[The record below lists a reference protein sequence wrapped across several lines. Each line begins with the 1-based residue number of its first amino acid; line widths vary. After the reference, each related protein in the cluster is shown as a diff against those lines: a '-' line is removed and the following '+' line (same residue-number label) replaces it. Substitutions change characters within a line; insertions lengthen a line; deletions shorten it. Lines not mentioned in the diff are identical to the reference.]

1 MAYNEKTNY
10 ANERKYLNNLI
21 SGGGGNAEWAKNQMK
36 ALNSAEQKYGNSG
49 GGSSGGGSGGGSSG
63 GSSGSVGGGYTQK
76 TGKAYYY
83 DTESPTQTGWVREDG
98 SAPNLNYKDTTPY
111 AKGTKGSYSGADLS
125 RDMRWAG
132 KTVQKN
138 GYAITYDENGYA
150 VSAINVRNGAARE
163 DLANVYPRVDADGEL
178 IYPTYA
184 DGTRGSGY
192 AGTSSGG
199 SGGGSGGGSSG
210 GGSTDIIGYSPG
222 GGEYPVGSERGIGFV
237 KNATAGSKIIGSD
250 GSVWLK
256 NKDGSTTIT
265 KNGQTYTISKQG
277 NNASEELEA
286 LRRELQQLYGE
297 QGSYAQALAAQ
308 QEANRANVQK
318 AVGSLQDQKRDTE
331 TSYANMFRQ
340 LYLNKMKSQKNIG
353 QQLAA
358 QGKTGGAA
366 ESTLLGL
373 DTSYSDALRQG
384 EQGRIGA
391 LGDLDRAITDAELT
405 GDIANAELAAANA
418 KERTDSYA
426 DVLRDLMDR
435 YDQQNAQNAAYE
447 REDAD
452 NARAYAYKTA
462 MQLLQSGSMASDEL
476 LESAGISKADAQA
489 MVAAVAAQRAA
500 AVAAQKATA
509 KSSGRT
515 TTPSKTRA
523 AVSRE
528 ILLSNG
534 YDEDA
539 WRDLE
544 AYYGLTR
551 DRIAQADPELS
562 AALQMSGGTAPSE
575 AEQLAAR
582 DRNFATW
589 LNEANRLAEGGT
601 SVQRLAEILQSWIAL
616 GRITQ
621 EQGNMIA
628 ATFGY

>member
-150 VSAINVRNGAARE
+150 VSATNVRNGAARE

-199 SGGGSGGGSSG
+199 SGGGSGGGFSG

-222 GGEYPVGSERGIGFV
+222 GGEYPVGSERGLSFI
-237 KNATAGSKIIGSD
+237 KNATAGSKIVGSD

-265 KNGQTYTISKQG
+265 KNGQTYTIGAQG
-277 NNASEELEA
+277 NGTSEELEA

-435 YDQQNAQNAAYE
+435 YDQQNAQNTAYE

-500 AVAAQKATA
+500 T

-551 DRIAQADPELS
+551 DRIAQADPELA
-562 AALQMSGGTAPSE
+562 AALQMSDGAAPSE

-589 LNEANRLAEGGT
+589 LNEANRLAEGGA

>member
-49 GGSSGGGSGGGSSG
+49 GGSGGGSSG
-63 GSSGSVGGGYTQK
+63 GSSGGSGGGYTQK

-98 SAPNLNYKDTTPY
+98 SAPNSNYKDTTPY
-111 AKGTKGSYSGADLS
+111 AKGTKGAYSGADLS

-150 VSAINVRNGAARE
+150 VSATNVRNGAARE

-199 SGGGSGGGSSG
+199 SGGSGGGSSG

-222 GGEYPVGSERGIGFV
+222 GGERGLSFI
-237 KNATAGSKIIGSD
+237 KNATAGSKIVGSD

-265 KNGQTYTISKQG
+265 KNGQTYTIGAQG
-277 NNASEELEA
+277 NGASEGLEA
-286 LRRELQQLYGE
+286 LRRELQRLYGE

-366 ESTLLGL
+366 ESTMLGL

-435 YDQQNAQNAAYE
+435 YDQQNAQNTAYE

-489 MVAAVAAQRAA
+489 MVA

-601 SVQRLAEILQSWIAL
+601 SVQRLAEILRNWIAL

-621 EQGNMIA
+621 EQGDMIA

>member
-36 ALNSAEQKYGNSG
+36 ELNSAEQKYGGGPSG
-49 GGSSGGGSGGGSSG
+49 GGSSGGGYSQP
-63 GSSGSVGGGYTQK
+63 SGSG
-76 TGKAYYY
+76 
-83 DTESPTQTGWVREDG
+83 
-98 SAPNLNYKDTTPY
+98 
-111 AKGTKGSYSGADLS
+111 
-125 RDMRWAG
+125 
-132 KTVQKN
+132 
-138 GYAITYDENGYA
+138 
-150 VSAINVRNGAARE
+150 
-163 DLANVYPRVDADGEL
+163 
-178 IYPTYA
+178 
-184 DGTRGSGY
+184 
-192 AGTSSGG
+192 
-199 SGGGSGGGSSG
+199 
-210 GGSTDIIGYSPG
+210 IIGYSPS
-222 GGEYPVGSERGIGFV
+222 GGEYPVGSERGLSFI
-237 KNATAGSKIIGSD
+237 KNATAGSKIVGSD

-265 KNGQTYTISKQG
+265 KNGQTYTIGVQG
-277 NNASEELEA
+277 NGASEELEA

-435 YDQQNAQNAAYE
+435 YDQQNAQNTAYE

-500 AVAAQKATA
+500 T
-509 KSSGRT
+509 KSSSRT
-515 TTPSKTRA
+515 TTLSKPSA
-523 AVSRE
+523 ASAEVALAAALGGDSSDNVRQ
-528 ILLSNG
+528 ILES
-534 YDEDA
+534 
-539 WRDLE
+539 
-544 AYYGLTR
+544 YYGMPMETVLG
-551 DRIAQADPELS
+551 AYGY
-562 AALQMSGGTAPSE
+562 SGGAAPSE

-589 LNEANRLAEGGT
+589 LNEANRLAEGGA

-616 GRITQ
+616 GRITR

>member
-49 GGSSGGGSGGGSSG
+49 GSGGGSSGSRSGSVGGGSGGGTV
-63 GSSGSVGGGYTQK
+63 SVTASNPYNEKTNFANERAYLSNLMSNGNYNQQEWAKNQMKELNAAEQKYGGG
-76 TGKAYYY
+76 
-83 DTESPTQTGWVREDG
+83 P
-98 SAPNLNYKDTTPY
+98 
-111 AKGTKGSYSGADLS
+111 
-125 RDMRWAG
+125 
-132 KTVQKN
+132 
-138 GYAITYDENGYA
+138 
-150 VSAINVRNGAARE
+150 
-163 DLANVYPRVDADGEL
+163 
-178 IYPTYA
+178 
-184 DGTRGSGY
+184 
-192 AGTSSGG
+192 
-199 SGGGSGGGSSG
+199 SGGGSSG
-210 GGSTDIIGYSPG
+210 GGYSQPSGAGIIGYSPG
-222 GGEYPVGSERGIGFV
+222 GGEYPVGSERGLSFI
-237 KNATAGSKIIGSD
+237 KNATAGSKIVGSD

-265 KNGQTYTISKQG
+265 KNGQTYTIGAQG
-277 NNASEELEA
+277 NGTSEEVEA

-435 YDQQNAQNAAYE
+435 YDQQNAQNTAYE

-500 AVAAQKATA
+500 A

-515 TTPSKTRA
+515 TTPSKPSA
-523 AVSRE
+523 ASAEVALAAALGGDSSDSVRQ
-528 ILLSNG
+528 ILES
-534 YDEDA
+534 
-539 WRDLE
+539 
-544 AYYGLTR
+544 YYGMPMETVLG
-551 DRIAQADPELS
+551 AYGY
-562 AALQMSGGTAPSE
+562 SGGAAPSE
-575 AEQLAAR
+575 AEQLAAQ
-582 DRNFATW
+582 DKNFATW
-589 LNEANRLAEGGT
+589 LNEANRLAEGGA

>member
-49 GGSSGGGSGGGSSG
+49 GGSDGGSSG
-63 GSSGSVGGGYTQK
+63 GSSGGSGGGYTQK

-98 SAPNLNYKDTTPY
+98 SAPNSNYKDTTPY
-111 AKGTKGSYSGADLS
+111 AKGTKGTYSGADLS

-353 QQLAA
+353 QQIAA

-489 MVAAVAAQRAA
+489 MVAAVAAQ
-500 AVAAQKATA
+500 KATA

-551 DRIAQADPELS
+551 DRIAQADPELA
-562 AALQMSGGTAPSE
+562 AALQMSGRTAPSE

-582 DRNFATW
+582 DKNFATW

>member
-49 GGSSGGGSGGGSSG
+49 GSSGGGSSG
-63 GSSGSVGGGYTQK
+63 GRSGSVGGGYTQK

-150 VSAINVRNGAARE
+150 VSATNVRNGAARE

-222 GGEYPVGSERGIGFV
+222 GGEYPVGSERGLSFI
-237 KNATAGSKIIGSD
+237 KNATAGSKIVGSD

-265 KNGQTYTISKQG
+265 KNGQTYTIGKQG

-366 ESTLLGL
+366 ESTMLGL

-435 YDQQNAQNAAYE
+435 YDQQNAQNTAYE

-489 MVAAVAAQRAA
+489 MVAAVAAQKAA

-551 DRIAQADPELS
+551 DRIAQADPELA
-562 AALQMSGGTAPSE
+562 AALQMSGRTAPSE

-582 DRNFATW
+582 DKNFATW

>member
-36 ALNSAEQKYGNSG
+36 ALNSAEQKYGN
-49 GGSSGGGSGGGSSG
+49 SGGGSSG

-111 AKGTKGSYSGADLS
+111 AKGTKGSSSGADMS

-184 DGTRGSGY
+184 DGTRGSGH
-192 AGTSSGG
+192 AGTSGG
-199 SGGGSGGGSSG
+199 YGGGVSGGGFSG

-250 GSVWLK
+250 GSVWRK

-265 KNGQTYTISKQG
+265 KNGQTYTIGKQG

-366 ESTLLGL
+366 ESTMLGL

-435 YDQQNAQNAAYE
+435 YDQQNAQNTAYE

-500 AVAAQKATA
+500 A

-515 TTPSKTRA
+515 TTPSKPSA
-523 AVSRE
+523 ASAEVALAAALGGDSSDNVRQ
-528 ILLSNG
+528 ILES
-534 YDEDA
+534 
-539 WRDLE
+539 
-544 AYYGLTR
+544 YYGMPMETVLG
-551 DRIAQADPELS
+551 AYGYN
-562 AALQMSGGTAPSE
+562 GGTAPSE

-582 DRNFATW
+582 DKNFATW

>member
-36 ALNSAEQKYGNSG
+36 ELNSAEQKYGNSG
-49 GGSSGGGSGGGSSG
+49 GSSSGSGGGSSG
-63 GSSGSVGGGYTQK
+63 SSGGGHTQK

-83 DTESPTQTGWVREDG
+83 DTEGPTQTGWVREDG
-98 SAPNLNYKDTTPY
+98 SAPNLNYKDSTIY

-150 VSAINVRNGAARE
+150 VRATNVRNGAARE

-192 AGTSSGG
+192 AGTSGGYSQPSG
-199 SGGGSGGGSSG
+199 SG
-210 GGSTDIIGYSPG
+210 IIGYSPG
-222 GGEYPVGSERGIGFV
+222 GGEYPVGSERGLSFI
-237 KNATAGSKIIGSD
+237 KNATAGNKIVGSD

-265 KNGQTYTISKQG
+265 KNGQTYTVGAQG
-277 NNASEELEA
+277 NGTSEELEA

-318 AVGSLQDQKRDTE
+318 AVGNLQDQKRDTE

-435 YDQQNAQNAAYE
+435 YDQQNTQNTAYK

-500 AVAAQKATA
+500 T

-515 TTPSKTRA
+515 TSSKPSA
-523 AVSRE
+523 ASAEVALAAALGGDSSDNVRQ
-528 ILLSNG
+528 ILES
-534 YDEDA
+534 
-539 WRDLE
+539 
-544 AYYGLTR
+544 YYGMPMETVLG
-551 DRIAQADPELS
+551 AYGY
-562 AALQMSGGTAPSE
+562 SGGTAPSE
-575 AEQLAAR
+575 AEQLAAQ
-582 DRNFATW
+582 DKNFATW
-589 LNEANRLAEGGT
+589 LNEANRLAEGGA

-616 GRITQ
+616 GRITR

>member
-49 GGSSGGGSGGGSSG
+49 GSSGGGSSG
-63 GSSGSVGGGYTQK
+63 GSSGGSDGGYTQK

-98 SAPNLNYKDTTPY
+98 SAPNSNYKDTTPY

-222 GGEYPVGSERGIGFV
+222 GGEYPVGSERGLSFI

-265 KNGQTYTISKQG
+265 KNGQTYTIGKQG

-435 YDQQNAQNAAYE
+435 YDQQNAQNTAYE

-489 MVAAVAAQRAA
+489 MVA

-582 DRNFATW
+582 DKNFATW

>member
-150 VSAINVRNGAARE
+150 VSATNVRNGAARE

-199 SGGGSGGGSSG
+199 SGGGSGGGFSG

-222 GGEYPVGSERGIGFV
+222 GGEYPVGSERGLSFI
-237 KNATAGSKIIGSD
+237 KNATAGSKIVGSD

-265 KNGQTYTISKQG
+265 KNGQTYTIGAQG
-277 NNASEELEA
+277 NGTSEELEA

-435 YDQQNAQNAAYE
+435 YDQQNAQNTAYE

-489 MVAAVAAQRAA
+489 MVA

-551 DRIAQADPELS
+551 DRIAQADPELA
-562 AALQMSGGTAPSE
+562 AALQMSGRTAPSE

>member
-36 ALNSAEQKYGNSG
+36 ELNSAEQKYGNSG
-49 GGSSGGGSGGGSSG
+49 GSSSGSGGGSSG
-63 GSSGSVGGGYTQK
+63 SSGGGHTQK

-83 DTESPTQTGWVREDG
+83 DTEGPTQTGWVREDG
-98 SAPNLNYKDTTPY
+98 SAPNLNYKDSTIY

-150 VSAINVRNGAARE
+150 VRATNVRNGAARE

-192 AGTSSGG
+192 AGTSGGYSQPSG
-199 SGGGSGGGSSG
+199 SG
-210 GGSTDIIGYSPG
+210 IIGYSPG
-222 GGEYPVGSERGIGFV
+222 GGEYPVGSERGLSFI
-237 KNATAGSKIIGSD
+237 KNATAGSKIVGSD

-265 KNGQTYTISKQG
+265 KNGQTYTIGKQG

-366 ESTLLGL
+366 ESTMLGL

-391 LGDLDRAITDAELT
+391 RGDLDRAITDAELT

-435 YDQQNAQNAAYE
+435 YDQQNAQNTAYE

-489 MVAAVAAQRAA
+489 MVAAVAAQ
-500 AVAAQKATA
+500 KATA

-515 TTPSKTRA
+515 TTPSKPSA
-523 AVSRE
+523 ASAEVALAAALGGDSSDNVRQ
-528 ILLSNG
+528 ILES
-534 YDEDA
+534 
-539 WRDLE
+539 
-544 AYYGLTR
+544 YYGMPMETVLG
-551 DRIAQADPELS
+551 AYGYN
-562 AALQMSGGTAPSE
+562 GGTAPSE
-575 AEQLAAR
+575 AEQLAAQ

-589 LNEANRLAEGGT
+589 LNEANRLAEGGA

-616 GRITQ
+616 GRITR

>member
-49 GGSSGGGSGGGSSG
+49 GSSGGGSSG
-63 GSSGSVGGGYTQK
+63 GSSGGSGGGYTQK

-98 SAPNLNYKDTTPY
+98 SAPNSNYKDTTPY

-222 GGEYPVGSERGIGFV
+222 GGEYPVGSERGLSFI
-237 KNATAGSKIIGSD
+237 KNATAGSKIVGSD

-265 KNGQTYTISKQG
+265 KNGQTYTIGAQG
-277 NNASEELEA
+277 NGASEELEA

-435 YDQQNAQNAAYE
+435 YDQQNAQNTAYE

-500 AVAAQKATA
+500 T

-551 DRIAQADPELS
+551 DRIAQADPELA
-562 AALQMSGGTAPSE
+562 AALQMSDGAAPSE

-589 LNEANRLAEGGT
+589 LNEANRLAEGGA

>member
-1 MAYNEKTNY
+1 MSYNENTNF

-21 SGGGGNAEWAKNQMK
+21 SGGGGNAEWAKGKMTE
-36 ALNSAEQKYGNSG
+36 LNAAEQKYGGGSSG
-49 GGSSGGGSGGGSSG
+49 GGSSGGGYSQPSSPGGASG
-63 GSSGSVGGGYTQK
+63 GS
-76 TGKAYYY
+76 TG
-83 DTESPTQTGWVREDG
+83 V
-98 SAPNLNYKDTTPY
+98 
-111 AKGTKGSYSGADLS
+111 
-125 RDMRWAG
+125 
-132 KTVQKN
+132 
-138 GYAITYDENGYA
+138 
-150 VSAINVRNGAARE
+150 
-163 DLANVYPRVDADGEL
+163 
-178 IYPTYA
+178 
-184 DGTRGSGY
+184 
-192 AGTSSGG
+192 
-199 SGGGSGGGSSG
+199 
-210 GGSTDIIGYSPG
+210 IGYSPG
-222 GGEYPVGSERGIGFV
+222 GGEYPVGSERGLSFI
-237 KNATAGSKIIGSD
+237 KNATAGSKIVGSD

-265 KNGQTYTISKQG
+265 KNGQTYTIGAQG
-277 NNASEELEA
+277 NGASEELEA

-318 AVGSLQDQKRDTE
+318 AVGNLQDQKRDTE

-435 YDQQNAQNAAYE
+435 YDQQNTQNTAYE

-500 AVAAQKATA
+500 T

-515 TTPSKTRA
+515 TSSKPSA
-523 AVSRE
+523 ASAEVALAAALGGDSSDNVRQ
-528 ILLSNG
+528 ILES
-534 YDEDA
+534 
-539 WRDLE
+539 
-544 AYYGLTR
+544 YYGMPMETVLG
-551 DRIAQADPELS
+551 AYGY
-562 AALQMSGGTAPSE
+562 SGGTAPSE
-575 AEQLAAR
+575 AEQLAAQ
-582 DRNFATW
+582 DKNFATW
-589 LNEANRLAEGGT
+589 LNEANRLAEGGA

>member
-49 GGSSGGGSGGGSSG
+49 GSSGGGSSG
-63 GSSGSVGGGYTQK
+63 GSSGGSGGGYTQK

-98 SAPNLNYKDTTPY
+98 SAPNSNYKDTTPY

-222 GGEYPVGSERGIGFV
+222 GGEYPVGSERGLSFI

-265 KNGQTYTISKQG
+265 KNGQTYTIGKQG

-435 YDQQNAQNAAYE
+435 YDQQNAQNTAYE

-489 MVAAVAAQRAA
+489 MVAAVAAQKAA
-500 AVAAQKATA
+500 A

-515 TTPSKTRA
+515 TTPSK
-523 AVSRE
+523 
-528 ILLSNG
+528 
-534 YDEDA
+534 
-539 WRDLE
+539 
-544 AYYGLTR
+544 
-551 DRIAQADPELS
+551 PS
-562 AALQMSGGTAPSE
+562 AALAEVALVAALGGDSSDNVRQILESYYGMPMETVLGAYGYSGGTAPSE

>member
-49 GGSSGGGSGGGSSG
+49 GGSDGGSSG
-63 GSSGSVGGGYTQK
+63 GSSGGSGGGYTQK

-98 SAPNLNYKDTTPY
+98 SAPNSNYKDTTPY
-111 AKGTKGSYSGADLS
+111 AKGTKGTYSGADLS

-582 DRNFATW
+582 DKNFATW

>member
-83 DTESPTQTGWVREDG
+83 DTEGPTQTGWVREDG

-111 AKGTKGSYSGADLS
+111 AKGTKGSSSGADMS

-150 VSAINVRNGAARE
+150 VRATNVRNGAARE

-192 AGTSSGG
+192 AGT
-199 SGGGSGGGSSG
+199 SG

-265 KNGQTYTISKQG
+265 KNGQTYTIGKQG

-286 LRRELQQLYGE
+286 LRRELQRLYGE

-366 ESTLLGL
+366 ESTMLGL

-435 YDQQNAQNAAYE
+435 YDQQNAQNTAYE

-489 MVAAVAAQRAA
+489 MVA

-551 DRIAQADPELS
+551 DRIAQADPELA

-582 DRNFATW
+582 DKNFATW

-601 SVQRLAEILQSWIAL
+601 SVQRLAEILRNWIAL

>member
-150 VSAINVRNGAARE
+150 VSATNVRNGAARE

-199 SGGGSGGGSSG
+199 SGGGSGGGFSS

-222 GGEYPVGSERGIGFV
+222 GGEYPVGSERGLSFI
-237 KNATAGSKIIGSD
+237 KNATAGSKIVGSD

-265 KNGQTYTISKQG
+265 KNGQTYTIGKQG

-318 AVGSLQDQKRDTE
+318 AVGNLQDQKRDTE

-366 ESTLLGL
+366 ESTMLGL

-418 KERTDSYA
+418 KERTDRYA

-435 YDQQNAQNAAYE
+435 YDQQNAQNTAYE

-489 MVAAVAAQRAA
+489 MVAAVAAQ
-500 AVAAQKATA
+500 KATA

-515 TTPSKTRA
+515 TTPSK
-523 AVSRE
+523 
-528 ILLSNG
+528 
-534 YDEDA
+534 
-539 WRDLE
+539 
-544 AYYGLTR
+544 
-551 DRIAQADPELS
+551 PS
-562 AALQMSGGTAPSE
+562 AAS
-575 AEQLAAR
+575 AEVALAAR
-582 DRNFATW
+582 DKNFATW

>member
-111 AKGTKGSYSGADLS
+111 AKGTKGSSSGADLS

-138 GYAITYDENGYA
+138 GYAITYDKNGYA
-150 VSAINVRNGAARE
+150 VSATNVRSGAARE
-163 DLANVYPRVDADGEL
+163 DLANVYPRVDADGDL

-265 KNGQTYTISKQG
+265 KNGQTYTIGKQG

-366 ESTLLGL
+366 ESTMLGL

-405 GDIANAELAAANA
+405 GDIANAALAAANA

-435 YDQQNAQNAAYE
+435 YDQQNAQNTAYE

-489 MVAAVAAQRAA
+489 MVAAVAAQKAT

-551 DRIAQADPELS
+551 DRIAQADPELA
-562 AALQMSGGTAPSE
+562 AALQMSGRTAPSE
-575 AEQLAAR
+575 AEQLAAW
-582 DRNFATW
+582 DKNFATW

-621 EQGNMIA
+621 EQGNIIA

>member
-36 ALNSAEQKYGNSG
+36 ELNSAEQKYGNSG
-49 GGSSGGGSGGGSSG
+49 GSSSGSGGGSSG
-63 GSSGSVGGGYTQK
+63 SSGGGYTQK

-83 DTESPTQTGWVREDG
+83 DTEGPTQTGWVREDG
-98 SAPNLNYKDTTPY
+98 SAPNLNYKDSTIY

-150 VSAINVRNGAARE
+150 VRATNVRNGAARE

-184 DGTRGSGY
+184 DGTRGGGY
-192 AGTSSGG
+192 AGTSGGYSQPSG
-199 SGGGSGGGSSG
+199 SG
-210 GGSTDIIGYSPG
+210 IIGYSPG
-222 GGEYPVGSERGIGFV
+222 GGEYPVGSERGLSFI
-237 KNATAGSKIIGSD
+237 KNATAGSKIVGSD

-265 KNGQTYTISKQG
+265 KNGQTYTVGAQG
-277 NNASEELEA
+277 NGASEELEA

-435 YDQQNAQNAAYE
+435 YDQQNAQNTAYE

-500 AVAAQKATA
+500 TKN
-509 KSSGRT
+509 SSRT

-551 DRIAQADPELS
+551 DRIAQADPELA
-562 AALQMSGGTAPSE
+562 AALQMSGRAAPSE
-575 AEQLAAR
+575 AEQLAAQ

-589 LNEANRLAEGGT
+589 LNEANRLAEGGA

>member
-36 ALNSAEQKYGNSG
+36 ELNAAEQKYGGGSSG
-49 GGSSGGGSGGGSSG
+49 GGSSGGGYSQPSSPGGASG
-63 GSSGSVGGGYTQK
+63 GS
-76 TGKAYYY
+76 TG
-83 DTESPTQTGWVREDG
+83 V
-98 SAPNLNYKDTTPY
+98 
-111 AKGTKGSYSGADLS
+111 
-125 RDMRWAG
+125 
-132 KTVQKN
+132 
-138 GYAITYDENGYA
+138 
-150 VSAINVRNGAARE
+150 
-163 DLANVYPRVDADGEL
+163 
-178 IYPTYA
+178 
-184 DGTRGSGY
+184 
-192 AGTSSGG
+192 
-199 SGGGSGGGSSG
+199 
-210 GGSTDIIGYSPG
+210 IGYSPG
-222 GGEYPVGSERGIGFV
+222 GGEYPVGSERGLSFI
-237 KNATAGSKIIGSD
+237 KNATAGSKIVGSD

-265 KNGQTYTISKQG
+265 KNGQTYTIGAQG
-277 NNASEELEA
+277 NGASEELEA

-318 AVGSLQDQKRDTE
+318 AVGNLQDQKRDTE

-435 YDQQNAQNAAYE
+435 YDQQNAQNTAYE

-489 MVAAVAAQRAA
+489 MVAAVAAQKAT

-551 DRIAQADPELS
+551 DRIAQADPELA

-582 DRNFATW
+582 DKNFATW

>member
-63 GSSGSVGGGYTQK
+63 GSSGGSGGGYTQK

-98 SAPNLNYKDTTPY
+98 SAPNSNYKDTTPY

-222 GGEYPVGSERGIGFV
+222 GGEYPVGSERGLSFI

-265 KNGQTYTISKQG
+265 KNGQTYTIGKQG

-489 MVAAVAAQRAA
+489 MVAAVAAQ
-500 AVAAQKATA
+500 KATA

-582 DRNFATW
+582 DKNFATW

>member
-49 GGSSGGGSGGGSSG
+49 GSSGGGSSG
-63 GSSGSVGGGYTQK
+63 GRSGSVGGGYTQK

-111 AKGTKGSYSGADLS
+111 AKGTKGSSSGADLS

-150 VSAINVRNGAARE
+150 VSATNVRSGAARE
-163 DLANVYPRVDADGEL
+163 DLANVYPRVDADGDL

-265 KNGQTYTISKQG
+265 KNGQTYTIGAQG
-277 NNASEELEA
+277 NGASEGLEA

-308 QEANRANVQK
+308 QETNRANVQK

-435 YDQQNAQNAAYE
+435 YDQQNAQNTAYE

-489 MVAAVAAQRAA
+489 MVAAVAAQ
-500 AVAAQKATA
+500 KATA

-515 TTPSKTRA
+515 TTPSKPSA
-523 AVSRE
+523 ASAEVALAAALGGDSSDNVRQ
-528 ILLSNG
+528 ILES
-534 YDEDA
+534 
-539 WRDLE
+539 
-544 AYYGLTR
+544 YYGMPMETVLG
-551 DRIAQADPELS
+551 AYGYN
-562 AALQMSGGTAPSE
+562 GGTAPSE

-582 DRNFATW
+582 DKNFATW

-601 SVQRLAEILQSWIAL
+601 SVQRLAEILRNWIAL

>member
-36 ALNSAEQKYGNSG
+36 ELNSAEQKYGNSG
-49 GGSSGGGSGGGSSG
+49 GGSSGGGSSGGGSSG
-63 GSSGSVGGGYTQK
+63 SSGGGYTQK

-98 SAPNLNYKDTTPY
+98 SAPNLNYKDSTIY
-111 AKGTKGSYSGADLS
+111 AKGTKGSSTGADLS

-150 VSAINVRNGAARE
+150 VRATNVRNGAARE

-192 AGTSSGG
+192 AGTSGGYSQPSG
-199 SGGGSGGGSSG
+199 SG
-210 GGSTDIIGYSPG
+210 IIGYSPG

-237 KNATAGSKIIGSD
+237 KNAAAGSKIIGSD

-265 KNGQTYTISKQG
+265 KNGQTYTIGAQG
-277 NNASEELEA
+277 NNTSEELEA

-358 QGKTGGAA
+358 QGKAGGSA
-366 ESTLLGL
+366 ERALLGL
-373 DTSYSDALRQG
+373 DTS
-384 EQGRIGA
+384 
-391 LGDLDRAITDAELT
+391 
-405 GDIANAELAAANA
+405 
-418 KERTDSYA
+418 
-426 DVLRDLMDR
+426 
-435 YDQQNAQNAAYE
+435 
-447 REDAD
+447 
-452 NARAYAYKTA
+452 
-462 MQLLQSGSMASDEL
+462 
-476 LESAGISKADAQA
+476 
-489 MVAAVAAQRAA
+489 
-500 AVAAQKATA
+500 
-509 KSSGRT
+509 
-515 TTPSKTRA
+515 
-523 AVSRE
+523 
-528 ILLSNG
+528 
-534 YDEDA
+534 
-539 WRDLE
+539 
-544 AYYGLTR
+544 
-551 DRIAQADPELS
+551 
-562 AALQMSGGTAPSE
+562 
-575 AEQLAAR
+575 
-582 DRNFATW
+582 
-589 LNEANRLAEGGT
+589 
-601 SVQRLAEILQSWIAL
+601 
-616 GRITQ
+616 
-621 EQGNMIA
+621 
-628 ATFGY
+628 

>member
-63 GSSGSVGGGYTQK
+63 GSSGSVGGG
-76 TGKAYYY
+76 
-83 DTESPTQTGWVREDG
+83 
-98 SAPNLNYKDTTPY
+98 
-111 AKGTKGSYSGADLS
+111 
-125 RDMRWAG
+125 
-132 KTVQKN
+132 
-138 GYAITYDENGYA
+138 
-150 VSAINVRNGAARE
+150 
-163 DLANVYPRVDADGEL
+163 
-178 IYPTYA
+178 
-184 DGTRGSGY
+184 
-192 AGTSSGG
+192 SGG
-199 SGGGSGGGSSG
+199 GTVSVTASNPYNENTDFANERAYLSNLMSNGNYNQQEWAKNQMKELNSAEQKYGNSGGGSGGGSSG
-210 GGSTDIIGYSPG
+210 GGSADIIGYSPG

-250 GSVWLK
+250 GSVWRK

-265 KNGQTYTISKQG
+265 KNGQTYTIGKQG

-366 ESTLLGL
+366 ESTMLGL

-384 EQGRIGA
+384 EQGRVGA

-435 YDQQNAQNAAYE
+435 YDQQNAQNTAYE

-489 MVAAVAAQRAA
+489 MVAAVAAQKAA
-500 AVAAQKATA
+500 A

-551 DRIAQADPELS
+551 DRIAQADPELA
-562 AALQMSGGTAPSE
+562 AALQMSGRTAPSE
-575 AEQLAAR
+575 AEQLAAQ

-589 LNEANRLAEGGT
+589 LNEANRLAEGGA

>member
-10 ANERKYLNNLI
+10 ANERKYLSNLI
-21 SGGGGNAEWAKNQMK
+21 SGGGGNAEWAKSQMK
-36 ALNSAEQKYGNSG
+36 ELNSAEQKYGNSG
-49 GGSSGGGSGGGSSG
+49 GGSSGGSSG
-63 GSSGSVGGGYTQK
+63 GSGGGYTQK

-83 DTESPTQTGWVREDG
+83 DTESPTQIGWVREDG
-98 SAPNLNYKDTTPY
+98 SAPNSNYKDTTPY

-199 SGGGSGGGSSG
+199 SGGGSGGGFTG

-265 KNGQTYTISKQG
+265 KNGQTYTIGKQG

-435 YDQQNAQNAAYE
+435 YDQQNAQNTAYE

-500 AVAAQKATA
+500 A

-589 LNEANRLAEGGT
+589 LNEANRLAEGGA

>member
-49 GGSSGGGSGGGSSG
+49 GSSGGGSSG
-63 GSSGSVGGGYTQK
+63 GRSGSVGGGYTQK

-111 AKGTKGSYSGADLS
+111 AKGTKGSSSGADLS

-150 VSAINVRNGAARE
+150 VSATNVRSGAARE

-210 GGSTDIIGYSPG
+210 GGRTDIIGYSPG

-265 KNGQTYTISKQG
+265 KNGQTYTIGAQG
-277 NNASEELEA
+277 NGASEGLEA

-366 ESTLLGL
+366 ESTMLGL

-435 YDQQNAQNAAYE
+435 YDQQNAQNTAYE

-489 MVAAVAAQRAA
+489 MVAAVAAQR
-500 AVAAQKATA
+500 AAQKATA

-551 DRIAQADPELS
+551 DRIAQADPELA
-562 AALQMSGGTAPSE
+562 AALQMSGRTAPSE

-582 DRNFATW
+582 DKNFATW

>member
-49 GGSSGGGSGGGSSG
+49 GSSGGGSSG
-63 GSSGSVGGGYTQK
+63 GSSGGSGGGYTQK

-98 SAPNLNYKDTTPY
+98 SAPNSNYKDTTPY

-222 GGEYPVGSERGIGFV
+222 GGEYPVGSERGLSFI
-237 KNATAGSKIIGSD
+237 KNATAGSKIVGSD

-265 KNGQTYTISKQG
+265 KNGQTYTIGAQG
-277 NNASEELEA
+277 NGTSEELEA

-318 AVGSLQDQKRDTE
+318 AVGRLQDQKRDTE

-435 YDQQNAQNAAYE
+435 YDQQNAQNTAYE

-489 MVAAVAAQRAA
+489 MVAAVAAQKAA
-500 AVAAQKATA
+500 A

-589 LNEANRLAEGGT
+589 LNEANRLAEGGI
-601 SVQRLAEILQSWIAL
+601 SVQRLAEILRNWIAL

-621 EQGNMIA
+621 EQGDMIA

>member
-36 ALNSAEQKYGNSG
+36 ELNSAEQKYGNSG
-49 GGSSGGGSGGGSSG
+49 GSSSGSSSGSGGGSSG
-63 GSSGSVGGGYTQK
+63 SSGGGYTQK

-83 DTESPTQTGWVREDG
+83 DTEGPTQTGWVREDG
-98 SAPNLNYKDTTPY
+98 SAPNLNYKDSTIY

-150 VSAINVRNGAARE
+150 VRATNVRNGAARE

-192 AGTSSGG
+192 AGTSGGYSQPSG
-199 SGGGSGGGSSG
+199 SG
-210 GGSTDIIGYSPG
+210 IIGYSPG
-222 GGEYPVGSERGIGFV
+222 GGEYPVGSERGLSFI
-237 KNATAGSKIIGSD
+237 KNATAGSKIVGSD

-265 KNGQTYTISKQG
+265 KNGQTYTVGAQG
-277 NNASEELEA
+277 NGTSEELEA

-435 YDQQNAQNAAYE
+435 YDQQNAQNTAYE

-500 AVAAQKATA
+500 A

-515 TTPSKTRA
+515 TSSKPSA
-523 AVSRE
+523 ASAEVALAAALGGDSSDNVRQ
-528 ILLSNG
+528 ILES
-534 YDEDA
+534 
-539 WRDLE
+539 
-544 AYYGLTR
+544 YYGMPMETVLG
-551 DRIAQADPELS
+551 AYGY
-562 AALQMSGGTAPSE
+562 SGGTAPSE
-575 AEQLAAR
+575 AEQLAAQ
-582 DRNFATW
+582 DKNFATW
-589 LNEANRLAEGGT
+589 LNEANRLAEGGA

-616 GRITQ
+616 GRITR

>member
-49 GGSSGGGSGGGSSG
+49 GSSGGGSSG

-111 AKGTKGSYSGADLS
+111 AKGTKGSSSGADLS

-150 VSAINVRNGAARE
+150 VSATNVRSGAARE

-210 GGSTDIIGYSPG
+210 GGRTDIIGYSPG

-265 KNGQTYTISKQG
+265 KNGQTYTIGAQG
-277 NNASEELEA
+277 NGASEGLEA

-366 ESTLLGL
+366 ESTMLGL

-435 YDQQNAQNAAYE
+435 YDQQNAQNTAYE

-489 MVAAVAAQRAA
+489 MVAAVAAQR
-500 AVAAQKATA
+500 AAQKATA

-551 DRIAQADPELS
+551 DRIAQADPELA
-562 AALQMSGGTAPSE
+562 AALQMSGRTAPSE

-582 DRNFATW
+582 DKNFATW

-601 SVQRLAEILQSWIAL
+601 SVQRLAEILRNWIAL

>member
-111 AKGTKGSYSGADLS
+111 AKGTKGAYSGADLS

-150 VSAINVRNGAARE
+150 VSATNVRNGAARE

-222 GGEYPVGSERGIGFV
+222 GGEYPVGSERGLSFI
-237 KNATAGSKIIGSD
+237 KNATAGSKIVGSD

-265 KNGQTYTISKQG
+265 KNGQTYTIGKQG

-435 YDQQNAQNAAYE
+435 YDQQNAQNTAYE

-500 AVAAQKATA
+500 A

-544 AYYGLTR
+544 VYYGLTR

-601 SVQRLAEILQSWIAL
+601 SVQRLAEILRNWIAL

-621 EQGNMIA
+621 EQGDMIA

>member
-36 ALNSAEQKYGNSG
+36 ALNSAEQKYGN
-49 GGSSGGGSGGGSSG
+49 SGGGSSG

-111 AKGTKGSYSGADLS
+111 AKGTKGSSSGADLS

-150 VSAINVRNGAARE
+150 VSATNVRSGAARE
-163 DLANVYPRVDADGEL
+163 DLANVYPRVDADGDL

-265 KNGQTYTISKQG
+265 KNGQTYTIGAQG
-277 NNASEELEA
+277 NGASEGLEA

-366 ESTLLGL
+366 ESTMLGL

-384 EQGRIGA
+384 EQGRVGA

-435 YDQQNAQNAAYE
+435 YDQQNAQNTAYE

-489 MVAAVAAQRAA
+489 MVAAVAAQRAT

-551 DRIAQADPELS
+551 DRIAQADPELA

-582 DRNFATW
+582 DKNFATW

-601 SVQRLAEILQSWIAL
+601 SVQRLAEILRNWIAL

>member
-49 GGSSGGGSGGGSSG
+49 GSSGGGSSG
-63 GSSGSVGGGYTQK
+63 GSSGGSGGGYTQK

-98 SAPNLNYKDTTPY
+98 SAPNSNYKDTTPY

-222 GGEYPVGSERGIGFV
+222 GGEYPVGSERGLSFI

-265 KNGQTYTISKQG
+265 KNGQTYTIGKQG

>member
-63 GSSGSVGGGYTQK
+63 GSSGGSGGGYTQK

-98 SAPNLNYKDTTPY
+98 SAPNSNYKDTTPY
-111 AKGTKGSYSGADLS
+111 AKGTKGTYSGADLS

-222 GGEYPVGSERGIGFV
+222 GGEYPVGSERGLSFI
-237 KNATAGSKIIGSD
+237 KNATSGSKIVGSD

-265 KNGQTYTISKQG
+265 KNGQTYTIGAQG
-277 NNASEELEA
+277 NGASEELEA

-582 DRNFATW
+582 DKNFATW

>member
-36 ALNSAEQKYGNSG
+36 ELNSAEQKYGNSG
-49 GGSSGGGSGGGSSG
+49 GGSSGG
-63 GSSGSVGGGYTQK
+63 SSGSSGGGYTQK

-111 AKGTKGSYSGADLS
+111 AKGTKGSYGIDMS

-132 KTVQKN
+132 QTVQKN

-192 AGTSSGG
+192 AGTSGGYSQPSG
-199 SGGGSGGGSSG
+199 SG
-210 GGSTDIIGYSPG
+210 IIGYSPG
-222 GGEYPVGSERGIGFV
+222 GGEYPVGSERGLSFI
-237 KNATAGSKIIGSD
+237 KNATAGSKIVGSD

-265 KNGQTYTISKQG
+265 KNGQTYTIGAQG
-277 NNASEELEA
+277 TGTSEEVEA

-435 YDQQNAQNAAYE
+435 YDQQNAQNTAYE

-500 AVAAQKATA
+500 A

-515 TTPSKTRA
+515 TSSKPSA
-523 AVSRE
+523 ASAEVALAAALGGDSSDNVRQ
-528 ILLSNG
+528 ILES
-534 YDEDA
+534 
-539 WRDLE
+539 
-544 AYYGLTR
+544 YYGMPMETVLG
-551 DRIAQADPELS
+551 AYGY
-562 AALQMSGGTAPSE
+562 SGGTAPSE
-575 AEQLAAR
+575 AEQLAAQ
-582 DRNFATW
+582 DKNFATW
-589 LNEANRLAEGGT
+589 LNEANRLAEGGA

>member
-21 SGGGGNAEWAKNQMK
+21 SGGGGNAEWATHKMK
-36 ALNSAEQKYGNSG
+36 ELNAAEQKYGNSG
-49 GGSSGGGSGGGSSG
+49 GSSGGGSSG
-63 GSSGSVGGGYTQK
+63 GSSGGSGGGYTKK

-98 SAPNLNYKDTTPY
+98 SAPNSNYKDTTPY

-150 VSAINVRNGAARE
+150 VSATNVRNGAARE

-184 DGTRGSGY
+184 DGT
-192 AGTSSGG
+192 GG
-199 SGGGSGGGSSG
+199 SVGG
-210 GGSTDIIGYSPG
+210 
-222 GGEYPVGSERGIGFV
+222 
-237 KNATAGSKIIGSD
+237 GSD

-265 KNGQTYTISKQG
+265 KNGQTYTIGTQG

-318 AVGSLQDQKRDTE
+318 AVGNLQDQKRDTE

-435 YDQQNAQNAAYE
+435 YDQQKAQSTAYE

-551 DRIAQADPELS
+551 DRIAQADPELA
-562 AALQMSGGTAPSE
+562 AALQMSGRTAPSE

-582 DRNFATW
+582 DKNFATW

-601 SVQRLAEILQSWIAL
+601 SVQRLAEILRNWIAL

>member
-49 GGSSGGGSGGGSSG
+49 GSSGGGSSG

-111 AKGTKGSYSGADLS
+111 AKGTKGSASGADLS

-150 VSAINVRNGAARE
+150 VSATNVRSGAARE

-199 SGGGSGGGSSG
+199 SGGGSGGGFTG

-256 NKDGSTTIT
+256 NKDGSTTST
-265 KNGQTYTISKQG
+265 KNGQTYTIGKQG

-435 YDQQNAQNAAYE
+435 YDQQNAQNTAYE

-500 AVAAQKATA
+500 A

-551 DRIAQADPELS
+551 DRIAQADPEL
-562 AALQMSGGTAPSE
+562 AVALQMSGRTAPSE

-601 SVQRLAEILQSWIAL
+601 SVQRLAEILRNWIAL

>member
-10 ANERKYLNNLI
+10 ANERKYLSNLI
-21 SGGGGNAEWAKNQMK
+21 SSGGGNAEWAKNQMK
-36 ALNSAEQKYGNSG
+36 ELNSAEQKYGNSG
-49 GGSSGGGSGGGSSG
+49 GGSSGGSSG
-63 GSSGSVGGGYTQK
+63 GSGGGYTQK

-83 DTESPTQTGWVREDG
+83 DTESPTQIGWVREDG
-98 SAPNLNYKDTTPY
+98 SAPNSNYKDTTPY

-199 SGGGSGGGSSG
+199 SGGGSGGGFTG

-265 KNGQTYTISKQG
+265 KNGQTYTIGKQG

-366 ESTLLGL
+366 ESTLPGL

-435 YDQQNAQNAAYE
+435 YDQQNAQNTAYE

-500 AVAAQKATA
+500 A

-589 LNEANRLAEGGT
+589 LNEANRLAEGGA

>member
-49 GGSSGGGSGGGSSG
+49 GGSDGGSSG
-63 GSSGSVGGGYTQK
+63 GNSGGSGGGYTQK

-98 SAPNLNYKDTTPY
+98 SAPNSNYKDTTPY
-111 AKGTKGSYSGADLS
+111 AKGTKGTYSGADLS

-489 MVAAVAAQRAA
+489 MVAAVAAQ
-500 AVAAQKATA
+500 KATA

-582 DRNFATW
+582 DKNFATW

>member
-49 GGSSGGGSGGGSSG
+49 GSSGGGSSG
-63 GSSGSVGGGYTQK
+63 GRSGSVGGGYTQK

-111 AKGTKGSYSGADLS
+111 AKGTKGSSSGADLS

-150 VSAINVRNGAARE
+150 VSATNVRSGAARE

-265 KNGQTYTISKQG
+265 KNGQTYTIGAQG
-277 NNASEELEA
+277 NGASEGLEA

-366 ESTLLGL
+366 ESTMLGL

-435 YDQQNAQNAAYE
+435 YDQQNAQNTAYE

-489 MVAAVAAQRAA
+489 MVAAVAAQR
-500 AVAAQKATA
+500 AAQKATA

-551 DRIAQADPELS
+551 DRIAQADPELA
-562 AALQMSGGTAPSE
+562 AALQMSGRTAPSE

-582 DRNFATW
+582 DKNFATW